1 MPGDGQKLRLYEDR
15 QLPLKALYRMEKN
28 LDNALS
34 ERVWLKSGAYLVI
47 EPTEALTVIDV
58 NTGKC
63 IAGKDKQAAIRKIN
77 REAAL
82 EISRQMRL
90 RNLSGMI
97 LADFVDMTEPGADEE
112 LLEFMRDQL
121 KKDPQK
127 SAAVD
132 MTALGLMEMTRKKQK
147 KTLKEQA
154 KECGIL

>member
-1 MPGDGQKLRLYEDR
+1 MKTG

-63 IAGKDKQAAIRKIN
+63 IAGKDKQAVIRKIY

-97 LADFVDMTEPGADEE
+97 LADFVDMTEPGAVKNCWIYAG
-112 LLEFMRDQL
+112 QL
-121 KKDPQK
+121 KKDRRNRLL
-127 SAAVD
+127 S
-132 MTALGLMEMTRKKQK
+132 
-147 KTLKEQA
+147 
-154 KECGIL
+154 I

>member
-63 IAGKDKQAAIRKIN
+63 IARKRQA
-77 REAAL
+77 
-82 EISRQMRL
+82 
-90 RNLSGMI
+90 GC
-97 LADFVDMTEPGADEE
+97 
-112 LLEFMRDQL
+112 
-121 KKDPQK
+121 DPE
-127 SAAVD
+127 D
-132 MTALGLMEMTRKKQK
+132 
-147 KTLKEQA
+147 
-154 KECGIL
+154 